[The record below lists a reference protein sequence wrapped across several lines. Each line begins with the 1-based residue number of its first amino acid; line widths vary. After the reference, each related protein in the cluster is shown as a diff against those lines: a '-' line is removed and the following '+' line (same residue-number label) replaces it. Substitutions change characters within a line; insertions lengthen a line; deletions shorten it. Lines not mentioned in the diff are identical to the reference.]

1 MRRRSKQVAIA
12 ALAMA
17 MAMAMAF
24 ASAPGAIAQVVTCTN
39 CGSEVTQILNYLQLG
54 QQLLKQAALLEQSL
68 SQTQLMTTNTTPL
81 ANIPQGAAATD
92 IKALFALVAQAQ
104 SLSFAAANL
113 DSRFQAKFGTYQSY
127 LGSQQTTS
135 SFAAK
140 YQQWSADA
148 NASVLTTL
156 KGAGLQATSMQGSEE
171 ALLQALHTQNGSVSG
186 QLQAAQLSN
195 AIATEGVR
203 QIQKLRQLLLLDL
216 QLKANSIQ
224 NGQDKETSQ
233 QAAWQKF
240 VTAPAAATSTGARF

>member
-1 MRRRSKQVAIA
+1 MRGKAMW
-12 ALAMA
+12 MA
-17 MAMAMAF
+17 MAAIYALAGT
-24 ASAPGAIAQVVTCTN
+24 ASASAQVVVCAN

-54 QQLLKQAALLEQSL
+54 EQLLKQAALLEQSL

-81 ANIPQGAAATD
+81 ASAPQGAAATD
-92 IKALFALVAQAQ
+92 LKALFALVAQAQ
-104 SLSFAAANL
+104 SLSFASANL
-113 DSRFQAKFGTYQSY
+113 DNRFQGKFGTYQSY
-127 LGSQQTTS
+127 LGGAQTTA

-171 ALLQALHTQNGSVSG
+171 ALVQALHTQNGSVSG
-186 QLQAAQLSN
+186 QLQVAQLGN

-224 NGQDKETSQ
+224 NGQDKEASQ

-240 VTAPAAATSTGARF
+240 VTAPTVTATGARF

>member
-1 MRRRSKQVAIA
+1 M
-12 ALAMA
+12 
-17 MAMAMAF
+17 
-24 ASAPGAIAQVVTCTN
+24 
-39 CGSEVTQILNYLQLG
+39 
-54 QQLLKQAALLEQSL
+54 KQAALLEQSL

-81 ANIPQGAAATD
+81 ASVPQSAAAND
-92 IKALFALVAQAQ
+92 LKALFALVAQAQ
-104 SLSFAAANL
+104 SLSFASANL
-113 DSRFQAKFGTYQSY
+113 DSRFQGKFGTYQSY
-127 LGSQQTTS
+127 LGGAQTPA

-216 QLKANSIQ
+216 QLKANAIQ
-224 NGQDKETSQ
+224 NGQDKEASQ

-240 VTAPAAATSTGARF
+240 VTAPPAASTTGARF

>member
-1 MRRRSKQVAIA
+1 MRRNAKLMAIA
-12 ALAMA
+12 ALA
-17 MAMAMAF
+17 F
-24 ASAPGAIAQVVTCTN
+24 ALAGEPGASAQVVTCTN

-68 SQTQLMTTNTTPL
+68 SQTRLMTTNTTPL
-81 ANIPQGAAATD
+81 ASVPQGAAATD
-92 IKALFALVAQAQ
+92 LKALFALVAQAQ
-104 SLSFAAANL
+104 SLSFAGANL

-127 LGSQQTTS
+127 LGSAQTPA
-135 SFAAK
+135 SFSAK

-156 KGAGLQATSMQGSEE
+156 KGAGLQATAMQGSEE

-195 AIATEGVR
+195 AIATEGVH

-216 QLKANSIQ
+216 QLKANAIQ
-224 NGQDKETSQ
+224 NGQDKEASQ
-233 QAAWQKF
+233 QAAWRKF
-240 VTAPAAATSTGARF
+240 VTAPAAASTTGARF

>member
-1 MRRRSKQVAIA
+1 MRRKAKRMAIA
-12 ALAMA
+12 ALALRLPGRQS
-17 MAMAMAF
+17 
-24 ASAPGAIAQVVTCTN
+24 ASAQVVTCTN

-81 ANIPQGAAATD
+81 ASIPQSAAAND
-92 IKALFALVAQAQ
+92 LKALFALVAQAQ

-127 LGSQQTTS
+127 LGSAQTTS

-140 YQQWSADA
+140 YQQWSADT

-156 KGAGLQATSMQGSEE
+156 KGAGVQATSMQGSEE
-171 ALLQALHTQNGSVSG
+171 ALLQALHAQNGSVG
-186 QLQAAQLSN
+186 AAAGGAAQQRHRDRKRPSGPEAAAASLTRS
-195 AIATEGVR
+195 AAEGEF
-203 QIQKLRQLLLLDL
+203 
-216 QLKANSIQ
+216 IQ
-224 NGQDKETSQ
+224 NGQDKEASQ

-240 VTAPAAATSTGARF
+240 VTAPTAASSTGARF

>member
-1 MRRRSKQVAIA
+1 MRRKAMRLAIA
-12 ALAMA
+12 ALIYALA
-17 MAMAMAF
+17 GT
-24 ASAPGAIAQVVTCTN
+24 ASAPAQVVVCAN
-39 CGSEVTQILNYLQLG
+39 CSSEVTQILNYLQLG
-54 QQLLKQAALLEQSL
+54 EQLLKQAALLEQSL

-81 ANIPQGAAATD
+81 ASVPHGDAAND
-92 IKALFALVAQAQ
+92 LKALFALVAQAQ
-104 SLSFAAANL
+104 SLSFASANL
-113 DSRFQAKFGTYQSY
+113 DSRFQGKFGTYQSY
-127 LGSQQTTS
+127 LGGAQTPA

-171 ALLQALHTQNGSVSG
+171 ALLQGLHTQNGSVSG

-195 AIATEGVR
+195 VIATEGVR

-216 QLKANSIQ
+216 QLKANAIQ
-224 NGQDKETSQ
+224 NGQDKEASQ

-240 VTAPAAATSTGARF
+240 VTAPTVTATGARF